1 MIPATSL
8 VRFCLAIGVSL
19 VIGTY
24 LPSVASAAVIERD
37 AVAGFLKKHCSDCHT
52 ADAKEGSV
60 SLDPLLVSG
69 AVGESSDL
77 WLRVFEQLALG
88 RMPPESEPQPIEAE
102 RTAVTGWMEAE
113 LRRAGKESDVR
124 HKLLYPEYGNYV
136 SHKRLFD
143 GSQKGP
149 ASSPPRLWRIR
160 PDVYDRIID
169 GLNPQLRFAATIDQP
184 FTLDDEKGVIADYSA
199 ANFAD
204 GSTLQRLIMNC
215 EAIAV
220 LETTGLERRQ
230 WDNAQ
235 KKEKINLVRNTQKEY
250 EAVLSAPGL
259 PSVAQMEAAVRKEF
273 IRVLGRDPDAEETKR
288 FVDFMARAC
297 TEAGN
302 AKGLATT
309 LTAIMLQPE
318 AVFRMEIGLGKPDV
332 HGRRML
338 SPYELA
344 YAVSYALT
352 DRGPAAVLLGPMRP
366 NSRTKTGPTLLEA
379 AASGQL
385 SKRAD
390 VERVVRQMLNDADI
404 EKPRLLGFF
413 HQFFGYQ
420 QAPAVFKGSRIGRE
434 YAPQIIVK
442 DADDLVLRI
451 LKDDRDVFRRLLST
465 DEFCVAAMPSAEE
478 YHKTMKRMIDGEKN
492 PTSPN
497 AKYFAFCKENGINP
511 IPQGNH
517 DWRRYVRF
525 YNLDERTWNY
535 PIEQPFA
542 MPAGQRAGLLTHPA
556 WLIAWSGN
564 FDNDVVRRGKWIREH
579 LLADVVPEVPITVN
593 AAVPEDEHKTLRE
606 RMAVTREEYCW
617 KCHRKMDPLGLP
629 FEIFDDF
636 GRYRTEQQSADKKKH
651 PIDAT
656 GEIFAGVEPSLA
668 GDVHDALELMGK
680 LADSP
685 RVRQSIVRHTFRH
698 WMGRNETLADSPT
711 LMAADRA
718 YVESGGSF
726 RALIVSLLTSD
737 SFLYRK

>member
-1 MIPATSL
+1 MILASL
-8 VRFCLAIGVSL
+8 GFQIRVALLMCLVAVRP
-19 VIGTY
+19 T
-24 LPSVASAAVIERD
+24 VASAAGIDQARV
-37 AVAGFLKKHCSDCHT
+37 VGFLKQHCADCHT
-52 ADAKEGSV
+52 ADAKEGGV
-60 SLDPLLVSG
+60 SLNPLLTAGVT
-69 AVGESSDL
+69 GESADL
-77 WLRVFEQLALG
+77 WLHAFEQIELG
-88 RMPPESEPQPIEAE
+88 RMPPQSARQPNEAE
-102 RTAVTGWMEAE
+102 RRAVADWMEGE

-124 HKLLYPEYGNYV
+124 HKLLAPEYGNYV
-136 SHKRLFD
+136 SHTRLFD
-143 GSQKGP
+143 GSQRGP

-235 KKEKINLVRNTQKEY
+235 KKDKVNLVRNTQKEY
-250 EAVLSAPGL
+250 EAVLSASGMPTA
-259 PSVAQMEAAVRKEF
+259 AQTEAAVRKEF
-273 IRVLGRDPDAEETKR
+273 VRVLGREPETDELKR
-288 FVDFMARAC
+288 FADFMSRAC
-297 TEAGN
+297 REAGN

-318 AVFRMEIGLGKPDV
+318 AVFRMEIGLGKPDA

-366 NSRTKTGPTLLEA
+366 NSRTKTGPSLLEA
-379 AASGQL
+379 AAAGQL
-385 SKRAD
+385 STQAD
-390 VERVVRQMLNDADI
+390 VDRLVRQLLTDADI

-434 YAPQIIVK
+434 YNPQMFVK

-451 LKDDRDVFRRLLST
+451 LNDDREVFRRLLST
-465 DEFCVAAMPSAEE
+465 EEFCVAAMPSAEE
-478 YHKTMKRMIDGEKN
+478 YHKTMKRMIEGEKN

-497 AKYFAFCKENGINP
+497 AKYFAFCKENGLNP

-535 PIEQPFA
+535 PIDQPFT
-542 MPAGQRAGLLTHPA
+542 MPAGQRSGVLTHPA

-629 FEIFDDF
+629 FEMFDDF
-636 GRYRTEQQSADKKKH
+636 GRYRTDQQSADKKKH

-656 GEIFAGVEPSLA
+656 GEIYAGGEPSLD
-668 GDVHDALELMGK
+668 GEVHDARDLMRK
-680 LADSP
+680 LADSD
-685 RVRQSIVRHTFRH
+685 RVRQSIIRHAFRY

-711 LMAADRA
+711 LLAADRA
-718 YVESGGSF
+718 YVQSGGSF
-726 RALIVSLLTSD
+726 RALVVSLLTSD